1 MNTLK
6 TLVSR
11 RVGAAA
17 AVAAIAVGGLA
28 VGAGTA
34 SAKSV
39 LDIGV
44 SSHNVALGHYVHVS
58 ASGSTDA
65 FGPTPIQLCIDE
77 RVGAGAWKQIACS
90 SKDGLGLNVRAQ
102 HRGEI
107 QFRSQ
112 LVGVFSAH
120 HRVVDRTS
128 ATDAVRV
135 R

>member
-11 RVGAAA
+11 RAGAAA

>member
-28 VGAGTA
+28 VGAGSA

-58 ASGSTDA
+58 ASGDTDA
-65 FGPTPIQLCIDE
+65 FGSTPIQLCIDE
-77 RVGAGAWKQIACS
+77 RVGAGAWKQIACT
-90 SKDGLGLNVRAQ
+90 SKYDLGLNVRAQ
-102 HRGEI
+102 RRGEL

-128 ATDAVRV
+128 AVDAVRV